1 MEIFQGFSKKTPK
14 KQKTKRHEE
23 IEFHK
28 TQFKIQC
35 LVLSSTAGPGGDFV
49 HFLKIKNSVCTSK

>member
-1 MEIFQGFSKKTPK
+1 MVFQKKPK

-23 IEFHK
+23 IELHK

-35 LVLSSTAGPGGDFV
+35 SVLCSTAGPGGDFV

>member
-1 MEIFQGFSKKTPK
+1 MKIFQGFFKENPK
-14 KQKTKRHEE
+14 KRKKRHEE